1 MLVKTIPL
9 GAFRANCYL
18 VKTEDAAIVIDPGE
32 ATEEVVNFLKENNNL
47 NRIILLTHCHF
58 DHIAGAKALREETGV
73 KIAIHQKDAEGLFD
87 PVVNVSSRFGITL
100 APFKADIIFQNEK
113 IFSLGNTEI
122 EILLTPGHTKGSVCY
137 ILEDIIFSGDTLF
150 AGAVGR
156 TDVPGGDFKTLMNSL
171 ALIKE
176 KKDREYVVLSGH
188 GGKTTLSQEI
198 ISNPYM

>member
-1 MLVKTIPL
+1 MKIKRLPL
-9 GAFRANCYL
+9 ESISINCYL
-18 VKTEDAAIVIDPGE
+18 ISTEKAAIVIDPGFYSSE
-32 ATEEVVNFLKENNNL
+32 AQEFLKENASKEKL
-47 NRIILLTHCHF
+47 VLLTHCHF

-171 ALIKE
+171 ALIKG